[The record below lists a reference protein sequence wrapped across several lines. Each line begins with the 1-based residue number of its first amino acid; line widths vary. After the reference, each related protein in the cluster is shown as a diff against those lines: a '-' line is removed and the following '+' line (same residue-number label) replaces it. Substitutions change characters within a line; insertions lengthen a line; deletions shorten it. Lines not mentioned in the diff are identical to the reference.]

1 MMRLKIRKNRMKKI
15 ADGLALLAVTAWVGA
30 LWAIGYVA
38 VPVLF
43 QTLPDRM
50 LAGLLAGKMFALVA
64 YIGIASACYLLAYHL
79 NASGR
84 AAFRQTVFRV
94 VVIMLLLAMVGQFGI
109 QPIMADLKAQALPTD
124 VMHSAFADRFRMLH
138 GVSSILYL
146 AQSLLGALLVLKAR
160 RC

>member
-1 MMRLKIRKNRMKKI
+1 MKKF
-15 ADGLALLAVTAWVGA
+15 ADGMALLAITAWVGS
-30 LWAIGYVA
+30 LWGIGYVA

-84 AAFRQTVFRV
+84 AALRQTVFRV
-94 VVIMLLLAMVGQFGI
+94 VVIMLLLALAGQFGI
-109 QPIMADLKAQALPTD
+109 QPVMTDLKAQAFPSD
-124 VMHSAFADRFRMLH
+124 VMHSVYADRFRMLH

-146 AQSLLGALLVLKAR
+146 LQSLLGLVLVLKVR
-160 RC
+160 R